1 MATSM
6 FVGLLLAA
14 ASAAFAAEPNQLGAV
29 PGAIVVAQAAP
40 PAQRPAAQPQT
51 QPQTQAQ
58 PQAPKRQPRPAQ
70 PAPAAPSGDAVLRQR
85 IEQLEEQLVDIQ
97 VVLGT
102 LQSLA
107 QGQRASPAPFS
118 GATSG
123 LQQGGG
129 SGDGPRIDV
138 IETQIRALSQQI
150 ERLQGDVRA
159 IGGRRSEAPAQERAP
174 VVGAAPRGPSVAG
187 GFGTT
192 QVVPA
197 ERDPIGGLLL
207 GAAGTEPATTAPP
220 VRTSL
225 PATQSAKDAYE
236 LAYGYLLQ
244 QNYGAAEAA
253 FADFLEQH
261 PRHALAGNAQY
272 WLGETFFVRG
282 DYKSAAS
289 AFLKGFQSYAQS
301 AKAPESLLKLAI
313 SLDRL
318 GERDSACSTFSELN
332 SRFPRAPQHVL
343 AKAETERRRAG
354 C

>member
-1 MATSM
+1 M
-6 FVGLLLAA
+6 G
-14 ASAAFAAEPNQLGAV
+14 
-29 PGAIVVAQAAP
+29 
-40 PAQRPAAQPQT
+40 
-51 QPQTQAQ
+51 
-58 PQAPKRQPRPAQ
+58 
-70 PAPAAPSGDAVLRQR
+70 
-85 IEQLEEQLVDIQ
+85 
-97 VVLGT
+97 
-102 LQSLA
+102 
-107 QGQRASPAPFS
+107 
-118 GATSG
+118 
-123 LQQGGG
+123 
-129 SGDGPRIDV
+129 
-138 IETQIRALSQQI
+138 
-150 ERLQGDVRA
+150 
-159 IGGRRSEAPAQERAP
+159 
-174 VVGAAPRGPSVAG
+174 GAAPRGGSIAG

-207 GAAGTEPATTAPP
+207 GASGAAGAVAPPSAPP

-236 LAYGYLLQ
+236 TAYGYLLQ

-253 FADFLEQH
+253 FSGFLEQH

-289 AFLKGFQSYAQS
+289 AFLTGFQTYAQS